1 MDTRLLCHTDPD
13 LGPEARWLLL
23 QWSRVTGLDQAL
35 TCPLQ
40 DLYCLLGIT
49 TRQAKPA
56 LEWLKRHGYVIYD
69 PVRRGRGRPVSRHR
83 VSAGFRRLIEQEKVP
98 CTPHLSELD
107 ELCTH
112 SMASRKSAKQ
122 EPGNL
127 IAGEMRAR
135 RLTPVTYWLLAVLL
149 AHAETP
155 GIVRGLSY
163 GHLQAVTGM
172 TRERLKSQLSKL
184 KKLGVIARHQPGM
197 LLSKEGVRMRSVYFI
212 DLTHSLLL
220 GDASLGLTVTYLPA
234 RRLGGANFISGIYE
248 AAIVAS
254 YLAENVDTIRANIQ
268 KACEPTDGEK
278 DPEKITKKLSLGRHY
293 SDAYQKLRM
302 NAISLLPSEKA
313 VLPAKADLL
322 RADKLG
328 MGPILKAHIYSYAM
342 MLLSHHWESV
352 EYKRGGVSDPI
363 EELMKVIKVDCA
375 YLIGVDDSDGG
386 SRLNGPLIECIYAL
400 AHHLAVSLKHT
411 LKFVEDRD
419 GLDYRLA
426 DAVFSI
432 GLLKNEGGECWKI
445 MSHFR
450 SSDGVFR
457 SCNIFYYSQ
466 SVSLS
471 FSGDLNLLIKE
482 GRCNVK

>member
-56 LEWLKRHGYVIYD
+56 LEWLKRHGYLIYES
-69 PVRRGRGRPVSRHR
+69 VRHGRGRPLSSHR
-83 VSAGFRRLIEQEKVP
+83 IALGFRNRLDETPPPDTPHQPVIEALCSHAMVCRASTQEK
-98 CTPHLSELD
+98 
-107 ELCTH
+107 
-112 SMASRKSAKQ
+112 ASNLMTGADRAKKLA
-122 EPGNL
+122 P
-127 IAGEMRAR
+127 A
-135 RLTPVTYWLLAVLL
+135 TYWLLAVLL

-234 RRLGGANFISGIYE
+234 RRPGDSNFISGIYE
-248 AAIVAS
+248 AAFVVS
-254 YLAENVDTIRANIQ
+254 YLAENFDTMHKNIK
-268 KACEPTDGEK
+268 KACAPKGGAE
-278 DPEKITKKLSLGRHY
+278 SLEELKRLVSLEARY
-293 SDAYQKLRM
+293 SSAYQELRM
-302 NAISLLPSEKA
+302 NAMSLLPSGKA

-342 MLLSHHWESV
+342 MLLSNYWRDIEGSRRKPSSPIDSV
-352 EYKRGGVSDPI
+352 MEAISYDLYYVLGVEGENVEPHSNSSLCRCVYD
-363 EELMKVIKVDCA
+363 LSH
-375 YLIGVDDSDGG
+375 YLAVQLQHDLRVAEHQKDSD
-386 SRLNGPLIECIYAL
+386 
-400 AHHLAVSLKHT
+400 
-411 LKFVEDRD
+411 F
-419 GLDYRLA
+419 RLA

-432 GLLKNEGGECWKI
+432 CCFSNEGEERWQIK
-445 MSHFR
+445 SRFLP
-450 SSDGVFR
+450 SDGVFR
-457 SCNIFYYSQ
+457 LHTQ
-466 SVSLS
+466 LLAGEWVDLSLPEE
-471 FSGDLNLLIKE
+471 LKLLVKE
-482 GRCNVK
+482 GGV